1 MNRHVLLDRAT
12 ALIGSLMAGKDRF
25 FSRSVQS
32 SGFSCNIK
40 DVDLRIPGL
49 KEGRHE
55 IRAGSPAGDLK
66 AAYYVAQ
73 LRGGGYPTIIYHH
86 GSGEDPLDF
95 RWFAKN
101 TFRGIFM
108 DTGESP
114 EANIIAVRAPF
125 HGSSLREY
133 KQNISYLSRFVA
145 MLSVSVV
152 LIDKLIAAMKEEM
165 DTAAAVSGI
174 SLGGWVANLH
184 RSYFN
189 TADVYIPL
197 LAGAAL
203 GELFVCSGY
212 RRMTGKPA
220 LANPDKIREVL
231 NFEEEYRKIEDDN
244 VFPLL
249 GRYDQF
255 IQYSRQ
261 KVCYGQRKINVLEKG
276 HITSSMDTR
285 SLRDHILSCM
295 DEIDGDE
302 A

>member
-1 MNRHVLLDRAT
+1 MNRHVFLDRVT

-32 SGFSCNIK
+32 GGFSHNIQN
-40 DVDLRIPGL
+40 VDLRIPGL
-49 KEGRHE
+49 KEGKHE
-55 IRAGSPAGDLK
+55 LKAVSPEGDLK

-73 LRGGGYPTIIYHH
+73 LRGRGYPTIIYHH
-86 GSGEDPLDF
+86 GSGEDPFDF

-101 TFRGIFM
+101 TFKGIFM
-108 DTGESP
+108 DAEEPP

-133 KQNISYLSRFVA
+133 MQNISYLSRFVA

-152 LIDKLIAAMKEEM
+152 LIDKLIAAIREEM

-189 TADVYIPL
+189 TADLYIPL

-212 RRMTGKPA
+212 RKMAGRPA

-231 NFEEEYRKIEDDN
+231 NFEEEFRRIEDDN

-255 IQYSRQ
+255 IQYPRQ
-261 KVCYGQRKINVLEKG
+261 KVCYGERKINLLEKG
-276 HITSSMDTR
+276 HVTSAMDTS

-295 DEIDGDE
+295 RGFDGDE
-302 A
+302 G